1 MDHDW
6 DSSSSTDG
14 LDVSFDGRGSMLL
27 VVLFVSFVESEED
40 VVKVRMMLLPLP
52 KGDAGVELAVDD
64 ENSLEEKRG
73 GGVGGCGGSLLV
85 LGLMISLAILADV
98 DGLLPQ

>member
-14 LDVSFDGRGSMLL
+14 LDVSFDGRGSMML
-27 VVLFVSFVESEED
+27 VVLFVSFVGSESEED
-40 VVKVRMMLLPLP
+40 VVKVRMMLLLLP

-64 ENSLEEKRG
+64 ENSLEE
-73 GGVGGCGGSLLV
+73 
-85 LGLMISLAILADV
+85 
-98 DGLLPQ
+98 